1 MALGQVRKILQIV
14 GYQNSGKTTLM
25 EQLIKQASLEGLRVG
40 TIKHHGHGGAPMI
53 ETSKDSSRHEQAG
66 AIVTAVEGE
75 GTLRMSIHQN
85 SWQLAEILAIYASF
99 SMDVVLI
106 EGYKQEHYPKVV
118 LLRTAQDQVLLQQVT
133 NIICVI
139 YWPSYPFNPS
149 LTIPAYSIYEERKYM
164 EFLLKEMREDHDGSV
179 V

>member
-1 MALGQVRKILQIV
+1 VALGQHRKILQIV
-14 GYQNSGKTTLM
+14 GYQDSGKTTLM
-25 EQLIKQASLEGLRVG
+25 EQLIKQATKEGLRVG
-40 TIKHHGHGGAPMI
+40 TIKHHGHGGVPMV

-66 AIVTAVEGE
+66 AMITAVEGE

-99 SMDVVLI
+99 PMEIILI
-106 EGYKQEHYPKVV
+106 EGYKYEHYPKVV

-139 YWPSYPFNPS
+139 YWPSYPLDSS
-149 LTIPAYSIYEERKYM
+149 LTIPAYSIHDETQYM
-164 EFLLKEMREDHDGSV
+164 EFLLKEMRGKR
-179 V
+179 